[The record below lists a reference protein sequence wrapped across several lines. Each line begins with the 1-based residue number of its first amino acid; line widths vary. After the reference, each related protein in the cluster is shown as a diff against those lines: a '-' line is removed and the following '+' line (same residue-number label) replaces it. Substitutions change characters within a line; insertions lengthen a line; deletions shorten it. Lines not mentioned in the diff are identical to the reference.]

1 MTPSTNLRATL
12 RIGAVL
18 AAAVVLIIYFGI
30 TKWLVS
36 LGSASSPKLLM
47 GQLAAYS
54 SLAAGSLI
62 VMRWLG
68 CDWPWA
74 GRTKLR
80 WIGVVSVAVA
90 LAVLAFRFLWKHPPS
105 GWRMLSAQGLRD
117 ILEGYLIGRICV
129 PLAEEIVFRGLLFCL
144 VEISTGKRAV
154 LTVIA
159 TAVGFGLLHWPPLY
173 GLHSSDS
180 IIDVMSAL
188 AAGLAFGVLRGWT
201 KSILPG
207 LGLHIIGNSL
217 GF

>member
-1 MTPSTNLRATL
+1 
-12 RIGAVL
+12 
-18 AAAVVLIIYFGI
+18 
-30 TKWLVS
+30 
-36 LGSASSPKLLM
+36 
-47 GQLAAYS
+47 
-54 SLAAGSLI
+54 
-62 VMRWLG
+62 
-68 CDWPWA
+68 
-74 GRTKLR
+74 
-80 WIGVVSVAVA
+80 
-90 LAVLAFRFLWKHPPS
+90 
-105 GWRMLSAQGLRD
+105 MLSAQGLRD

>member
-1 MTPSTNLRATL
+1 VTPSTNLRAAL
-12 RIGAVL
+12 RIGAAF
-18 AAAVVLIIYFGI
+18 AAAAVLIIYFGV

-36 LGSASSPKLLM
+36 LGSASSPALLM

-62 VMRWLG
+62 FIRWLG

-90 LAVLAFRFLWKHPPS
+90 IAVLAFRFLWKHPLS
-105 GWRMLSAQGLRD
+105 GWRVLSAQGLRD
-117 ILEGYLIGRICV
+117 ILEGYLIGRIFV
-129 PLAEEIVFRGLLFCL
+129 PLAEELVFRGLLFCF
-144 VEISTGKRAV
+144 VETSSGKRAV
-154 LTVIA
+154 LTVIG
-159 TAVGFGLLHWPPLY
+159 TAFGFALLHWPPLY
-173 GLHSSDS
+173 GLHPSDS

-188 AAGLAFGVLRGWT
+188 AAGLAFGALRGWT